1 MTRKPNPLSLARCSF
16 LMLSLLMLFT
26 PTAMAAAKT
35 QSSKTKNQDLSKPI
49 TFLLRGKTPQETR
62 KFLDA
67 IRQVES
73 QGNDKAVGDYGNAIG
88 GYQIWRDYWQDAVEY
103 DKTIGGKYE
112 DCFTRKYAE
121 RIVVAYLNRY
131 APEDASWETLARI
144 HNGGPKGYK
153 IKATAE
159 YWEKVKCELQKQK

>member
-1 MTRKPNPLSLARCSF
+1 MTVLLLSLVLAVASPAQQVSMERF
-16 LMLSLLMLFT
+16 L
-26 PTAMAAAKT
+26 
-35 QSSKTKNQDLSKPI
+35 
-49 TFLLRGKTPQETR
+49 E
-62 KFLDA
+62 A

-73 QGNDKAVGDYGNAIG
+73 HGNDKAVGDNGKAIG
-88 GYQIWRDYWQDAVEY
+88 PYQIWKAYWQDAVEF

-112 DCFTRKYAE
+112 DCFNRGYAE

-131 APEDASWETLARI
+131 APEGASWETLARI

-159 YWEKVKCELQKQK
+159 YWQKVKRELETQK

>member
-1 MTRKPNPLSLARCSF
+1 MLIYMTRKPNPLSLARCSF

-26 PTAMAAAKT
+26 PTAMAAAKQNSEIT
-35 QSSKTKNQDLSKPI
+35 EKQLSI
-49 TFLLRGKTPQETR
+49 SILRGKSLKQTR
-62 KFLDA
+62 EFLNA
-67 IRQVES
+67 LLQVES
-73 QGNDKAVGDYGNAIG
+73 QGNDKAVGDHGNAIG

-121 RIVVAYLNRY
+121 RVVVAYLNRY

>member
-1 MTRKPNPLSLARCSF
+1 
-16 LMLSLLMLFT
+16 MLSLLMLFT
-26 PTAMAAAKT
+26 PTAMAAAKQNSEIT
-35 QSSKTKNQDLSKPI
+35 EKQLSI
-49 TFLLRGKTPQETR
+49 SILRGKSLKQTR
-62 KFLDA
+62 EFLNA
-67 IRQVES
+67 LLQVES
-73 QGNDKAVGDYGNAIG
+73 QGNDKAVGDHGNAIG
-88 GYQIWRDYWQDAVEY
+88 AYQIWRNYWRDAVEY

-121 RIVVAYLNRY
+121 RVVVAYLNRY

>member
-1 MTRKPNPLSLARCSF
+1 MLIYMTRKPNPLSLARCSF
-16 LMLSLLMLFT
+16 LVLSLLMLFT
-26 PTAMAAAKT
+26 PTAMAAAKQNSEIT
-35 QSSKTKNQDLSKPI
+35 EKQLSI
-49 TFLLRGKTPQETR
+49 SILRGKSLKQTR
-62 KFLDA
+62 EFLNA
-67 IRQVES
+67 LLQVES